1 VSARVLFAAWPFPG
15 HLLPQ
20 VGIAR
25 ALRERGHEVAF
36 YSGESAR
43 PMVEQAGFEL
53 HPFQCLSEQRVER
66 ILHPVDGAGRR
77 GGPPAIG
84 LLGLLREW
92 LVETMPAQIAD
103 LQGLLGRWRAD
114 VIASD
119 VSLWAPTLVLW
130 EAERI
135 PVAAC
140 GTLMG
145 PTIPGPD
152 APAFGLR
159 PARTP
164 LGRLGM
170 AALTRSTELLATRN
184 RRRVD
189 QLRAQHGLR
198 ELGES
203 INRYFAR
210 LPLYLVGNVREL
222 DYERRDLPASVH
234 YVGPCAWY
242 PDDDATARRLEQIPT
257 TRPWVHVTESTT
269 ASGEPFLLRT
279 AVEALAG
286 EPVEVIVTTGRQ
298 RNRAVLD
305 WPPLPAN
312 VHVAPWLSHGQLLP
326 RCAALVTLGGTSTV
340 LAAAQAGV
348 PMVLVPHAW
357 DRPDNARR
365 VTETGAG
372 VRLSARRLDAG
383 TLRAGVRKVL
393 DEPSYRQAAQR
404 LAAAVA
410 VAPGPGRA
418 AELLER
424 LAAQPAAA
432 AGAAAAGKGAAAG
445 KAAAP
450 GKGAAAGKAS
460 AAGRPAAAAAKVPA

>member
-1 VSARVLFAAWPFPG
+1 VSSRVLFAAWPFPG

-20 VGIAR
+20 IGIAR

-36 YSGESAR
+36 YSGPSAR
-43 PMVEQAGFEL
+43 ALVEQAGFEL
-53 HPFQCLSEQRVER
+53 HPFERLSEQRVER
-66 ILHPVDGAGRR
+66 ILRPVDGSGRR
-77 GGPPAIG
+77 GGPAAVR

-103 LQGLLGRWRAD
+103 LQELLGSRRAD

-119 VSLWAPTLVLW
+119 VSMWAPTLVLW

-135 PVAAC
+135 PTAAC
-140 GTLMG
+140 ATLMG

-170 AALTRSTELLATRN
+170 AALTRSTELLATQN

-198 ELGES
+198 PLGES

-242 PDDDATARRLEQIPT
+242 PDDESTARRLEQIPS

-279 AVEALAG
+279 AIEALAE

-298 RNRAVLD
+298 RRADVLD

-312 VHVAPWLSHGQLLP
+312 VHVAPWLSHDQLMP

-340 LAAAQAGV
+340 LAGAEAGV

-372 VRLSARRLDAG
+372 IRLSARHLSAEE
-383 TLRAGVRKVL
+383 LRAGVRKVL
-393 DEPSYRQAAQR
+393 DDPSYRQAARQ

-410 VAPGPGRA
+410 AAPGPGRA
-418 AELLER
+418 AELLEQ
-424 LAAQPAAA
+424 LAAR
-432 AGAAAAGKGAAAG
+432 
-445 KAAAP
+445 
-450 GKGAAAGKAS
+450 
-460 AAGRPAAAAAKVPA
+460 RPEPAAKVAA